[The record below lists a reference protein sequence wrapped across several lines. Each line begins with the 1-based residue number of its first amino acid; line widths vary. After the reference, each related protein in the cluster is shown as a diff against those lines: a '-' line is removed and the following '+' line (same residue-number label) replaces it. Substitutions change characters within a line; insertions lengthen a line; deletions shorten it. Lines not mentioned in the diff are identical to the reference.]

1 MNSKAIK
8 RQLLAAIAMVLVA
21 AIALGSS
28 TYAWF
33 AANDRVTATGL
44 KATAQTGS
52 SALLIAENKDG
63 ITDNDFKTTVE
74 LNAAATRLAPV
85 STVNGTKFFWTP
97 GTNVKGDGDAINN
110 TYTEYNET
118 DFKRNFSN
126 AVGYIEYDLLLKATF
141 TEAKSIGMTE
151 LGLKYNKASD
161 NSNAFRVAFFASD
174 PCSTAKLASEETPT
188 LVSIMDNGKDTTKN
202 FDADK
207 AVASTTEIGT
217 VLNASEAAL
226 VIEGNE
232 TQVGTN
238 YYHVIVRLWIEGE
251 DNTCRTEVFSP
262 LDGEWNLSLAF
273 EAYDKNADNP
283 PTPVTNYTATV
294 TTEPVTEPS
303 P

>member
-52 SALLIAENKDG
+52 SALLIAENG
-63 ITDNDFKTTVE
+63 ANITDNDFKTTVE
-74 LNAAATRLAPV
+74 LNAGAKKLAPV
-85 STVNGTKFFWTP
+85 STIDGTNFFWTP
-97 GTNVKGDGDAINN
+97 GTNVKGDGDAIND
-110 TYTEYNET
+110 TYTAYDET
-118 DFKRNFSN
+118 DFKSRFSD

-151 LGLKYNKASD
+151 LGLKYSKTSD
-161 NSNAFRVAFFASD
+161 NSNAFRVAFFATG
-174 PCSTAKLASEETPT
+174 PCSTAKLASGETPT
-188 LVSIMDNGKDTTKN
+188 LVSIMNNDKDTTAN
-202 FDADK
+202 FDASK
-207 AVASTTEIGT
+207 AVASTTTIGAVT
-217 VLNASEAAL
+217 KASEPAL
-226 VIEGNE
+226 VIAGSSD
-232 TQVGTN
+232 QVGTN

-251 DNTCRTEVFSP
+251 DNTCRTEVFRP
-262 LDGEWNLSLAF
+262 LDGEWHLSLAF
-273 EAYDKNADNP
+273 QAYDASAEGA
-283 PTPVTNYTATV
+283 PTPVTEYTATE
-294 TTEPVTEPS
+294 TATLPS